1 MKRRNFVQTVV
12 AGAAA
17 IHMVPFSLKGQGRG
31 PASVRLGGPLFES
44 YEDPDE
50 WIGLLKSL
58 GYRAAYCPVK
68 PGAEESLIRAYETAA
83 RKHDVVISEVGA
95 WSNPI
100 SLDREEAEKAFEKCV
115 KGLQLADQIGASCCV
130 NVSGSRNPEYWAGPH
145 KDNLTEEVFD
155 QVVET
160 TRKIIDEVKP
170 TRSFF
175 ALEAMPWAFPDSTDT
190 YLQLIEAINRP
201 QFGVHLD
208 PVNMITSPRD
218 YFNNGKL
225 IKDMFDRLGPNIK
238 SCHAKDITLREDNYI
253 PQLDEVRA
261 GLGQL
266 DYAVFLKE
274 LTKFDNLPLM
284 MEHLKSAEEYALAAK
299 HIRSVGSANQITF

>member
-68 PGAEESLIRAYETAA
+68 PDAEESLIQAYETAA

-145 KDNLTEEVFD
+145 KDNLTRGLRSGGGDYPED
-155 QVVET
+155 HRRGET
-160 TRKIIDEVKP
+160 HSLLFCPGGHALGISRFHRYLSAIDRGHKP
-170 TRSFF
+170 TPIWGAS
-175 ALEAMPWAFPDSTDT
+175 
-190 YLQLIEAINRP
+190 
-201 QFGVHLD
+201 
-208 PVNMITSPRD
+208 
-218 YFNNGKL
+218 
-225 IKDMFDRLGPNIK
+225 
-238 SCHAKDITLREDNYI
+238 
-253 PQLDEVRA
+253 
-261 GLGQL
+261 
-266 DYAVFLKE
+266 
-274 LTKFDNLPLM
+274 
-284 MEHLKSAEEYALAAK
+284 
-299 HIRSVGSANQITF
+299 GSG